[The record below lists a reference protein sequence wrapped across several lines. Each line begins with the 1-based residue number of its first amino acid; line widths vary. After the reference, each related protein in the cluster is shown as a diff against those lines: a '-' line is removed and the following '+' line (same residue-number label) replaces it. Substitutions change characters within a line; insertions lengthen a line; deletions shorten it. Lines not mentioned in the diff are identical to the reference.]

1 MSDTKEKGMYK
12 ELVDFFKASKNF
24 IQNCEKPDK
33 KGNRFLN

>member
-1 MSDTKEKGMYK
+1 MSDIKEKGIYK

-33 KGNRFLN
+33 KGK

>member
-33 KGNRFLN
+33 KGRII